1 MATSMIT
8 SKPVSATIENIKV
21 LLVGNDPIALGHTYD
36 SLANLQEKWLE
47 LHTSF
52 DVKDAW
58 KKVVKYNPSCLVV
71 DDTLNKKDLSALVQK
86 VHDWKKSSVSIT
98 LLRSRSNRRL
108 VLNNIQEYLIKE
120 DVDPKRLLRGIQ
132 QAIKWKKAEQYLR
145 VKYHKHSRGIQR
157 LFQKS

>member
-1 MATSMIT
+1 MAASTIT
-8 SKPVSATIENIKV
+8 PKPVSSTIENIKV

-47 LHTSF
+47 LYTSF
-52 DVKDAW
+52 DTKDAW
-58 KKVVKYNPSCLVV
+58 KKVVKYSPSCLVV
-71 DDTLNKKDLSALVQK
+71 DDTLNKSDLRALVEK
-86 VHDWKKSSVSIT
+86 VNEWKKSSVSIT

-120 DVDPKRLLRGIQ
+120 DIDPTRLLRGIQ
-132 QAIKWKKAEQYLR
+132 QAIKWKKAEQYFR
-145 VKYHKHSRGIQR
+145 VKYRKHSRGLQN